1 MHHTSNFIKMM
12 SPDVGGT
19 DQVSQNRGYVAIP
32 ELGDQMMVGFAHHGD
47 VGPGDGANNQM
58 RSIQTKSGIKVLINN
73 DEKSVNILDPSGNTY
88 FMDGAGN
95 ITVAAPKHI
104 NFTADINKS
113 LNHQVMSKKSFIGH
127 G

>member
-1 MHHTSNFIKMM
+1 
-12 SPDVGGT
+12 
-19 DQVSQNRGYVAIP
+19 
-32 ELGDQMMVGFAHHGD
+32 
-47 VGPGDGANNQM
+47 M
-58 RSIQTKSGIKVLINN
+58 RAIQTKSGIKVLIND
-73 DEKSVNILDPSGNTY
+73 DEKSVNILDASGNSY

-95 ITVAAPKHI
+95 ITVTAPKDI